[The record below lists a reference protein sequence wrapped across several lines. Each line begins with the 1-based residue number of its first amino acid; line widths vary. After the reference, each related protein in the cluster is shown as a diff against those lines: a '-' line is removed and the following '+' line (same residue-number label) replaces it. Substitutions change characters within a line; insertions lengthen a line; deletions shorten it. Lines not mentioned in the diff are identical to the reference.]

1 MRSSWMPPKHQRYR
15 WPLSASNVSGMIPR
29 PPDSSTCMPDQPA
42 RSSLSE
48 ISASSVMHHSSQ
60 PPSSSRATLLI
71 RPMGPAKIAPSRSFL
86 EGWETA
92 KKYL

>member
-1 MRSSWMPPKHQRYR
+1 MPPKHHLYR
-15 WPLSASNVSGMIPR
+15 WPFSASNVSGMMPWPQDWSR
-29 PPDSSTCMPDQPA
+29 CSPDQPA
-42 RSSLSE
+42 RSSRRD

-60 PPSSSRATLLI
+60 PPSSSSATRRI
-71 RPMGPAKIAPSRSFL
+71 SPIVPAKIAPSCSLR